1 MYVWYLSFLLLDLYL
16 AIFYFVF
23 SFVFLFFYRYPLY
36 VKHLIHFL
44 FYYCL
49 LDLLLIHLIKEQVYY
64 FVLRVRFESM
74 YVCMCFQV
82 LFIRIAGE

>member
-23 SFVFLFFYRYPLY
+23 SFVILFFYRYPLY

-44 FYYCL
+44 F
-49 LDLLLIHLIKEQVYY
+49 LLLSLGSTPYTFDQRAGIL
-64 FVLRVRFESM
+64 LRLESA
-74 YVCMCFQV
+74 F
-82 LFIRIAGE
+82 